1 MQNLSK
7 NAKIEFKFKTKQG
20 KKMNSIKIIG
30 RLTKDAEF
38 VRKDG
43 KIIIKGCIA
52 SNTQF
57 KQGARFVKRRFFLT
71 LSSKTNLLNLQ
82 ANTKVN
88 LLKVR

>member
-1 MQNLSK
+1 
-7 NAKIEFKFKTKQG
+7 
-20 KKMNSIKIIG
+20 MNSIKIIG

-57 KQGARFVKRRFFLT
+57 KQENKIYQETIFF
-71 LSSKTNLLNLQ
+71 
-82 ANTKVN
+82 
-88 LLKVR
+88 